1 LQHADKENSHTG
13 EKNDTNTNQ
22 NKQLVIDYNANYVND
37 EKNKNSNCIPNKTS
51 KDNSL
56 SDVDQLKNSN
66 QELCRDF
73 SRVNEAMSRLLDK
86 YY

>member
-1 LQHADKENSHTG
+1 MGNQ
-13 EKNDTNTNQ
+13 NDTNTNQ
-22 NKQLVIDYNANYVND
+22 HKQSVIDYNANYVND
-37 EKNKNSNCIPNKTS
+37 ENKNSNCIPNKTS

-56 SDVDQLKNSN
+56 NDVDQLKNSN

-86 YY
+86 Y

>member
-1 LQHADKENSHTG
+1 MK
-13 EKNDTNTNQ
+13 
-22 NKQLVIDYNANYVND
+22 
-37 EKNKNSNCIPNKTS
+37 KNKNSNCIPNKTS